1 MIFITTY
8 LVIDKKETAMNIRQL
23 MKVHD
28 VTPKELKHYLGFSCI
43 QSIYH
48 WLDGSSLPSIDNL
61 VLLSHLWEI
70 PINDIL
76 RCRIVEYRHYP
87 Y

>member
-1 MIFITTY
+1 MICITTY
-8 LVIDKKETAMNIRQL
+8 LVIDKKETAVNIRQL
-23 MKVHD
+23 MKVND
-28 VTPKELKHYLGFSCI
+28 VTPKELQRYLGFSCI

-48 WLDGSSLPSIDNL
+48 WLDGSTLPSIDNL

-76 RCRIVEYRHYP
+76 RCRIVEYRSYP

>member
-1 MIFITTY
+1 MIVITTY

-23 MKVHD
+23 MKVNNA
-28 VTPKELKHYLGFSCI
+28 TPKELQHYLGFSCI

-48 WLDGSSLPSIDNL
+48 RLDGFTLPSIDNL
-61 VLLSHLWEI
+61 VLLSHLWDI

-76 RCRIVEYRHYP
+76 RCRIVDYRSFP

>member
-1 MIFITTY
+1 MIVITTY
-8 LVIDKKETAMNIRQL
+8 LVIDKKETAVNIRQL
-23 MKVHD
+23 MKVNN
-28 VTPKELKHYLGFSCI
+28 VTPKELQHYLDFSCI

-48 WLDGSSLPSIDNL
+48 WLDGSTLPSIDNL
-61 VLLSHLWEI
+61 VLLSHLWDI

-76 RCRIVEYRHYP
+76 RCRIVDYRSFP